1 MTAVIKLSTAR
12 RARLPACD
20 APAGADHKTLCR
32 SGFQPLLR
40 LLRPRHSRIPV
51 QHKWPVLAGRR
62 FADGTEARAA
72 VQGCT
77 GGGFD
82 VKQGKLL
89 TVERCKRCG
98 EQRTRL
104 L

>member
-1 MTAVIKLSTAR
+1 MSTVIKLSTAR
-12 RARLPACD
+12 RAR
-20 APAGADHKTLCR
+20 ADRRTLCR
-32 SGFQPLLR
+32 SGF
-40 LLRPRHSRIPV
+40 
-51 QHKWPVLAGRR
+51 HKWQVLTDRR

-89 TVERCKRCG
+89 TVERCRRCG

-104 L
+104 S

>member
-1 MTAVIKLSTAR
+1 MLTIKLSTAR
-12 RARLPACD
+12 RAH
-20 APAGADHKTLCR
+20 ADHKTLCR
-32 SGFQPLLR
+32 SGF
-40 LLRPRHSRIPV
+40 
-51 QHKWPVLAGRR
+51 HKWQVLADRR
-62 FADGTEARAA
+62 FADGTEARVA

-89 TVERCKRCG
+89 TVERCRRCG
-98 EQRTRL
+98 EQRTCL